1 MNIYQVFEHKVGTLF
16 RIPET
21 EEFEEEFVS
30 LTSSLEVKFLIY
42 NETGRRVP
50 LTEAYLKAEYIKE
63 N

>member
-1 MNIYQVFEHKVGTLF
+1 MNIFEVFECKVGTLF

-30 LTSSLEVKFLIY
+30 LTSSLEVKFLVY
-42 NETGRRVP
+42 KETGNRIP
-50 LTEAYLKAEYIKE
+50 LTEAYLRAEYIKI